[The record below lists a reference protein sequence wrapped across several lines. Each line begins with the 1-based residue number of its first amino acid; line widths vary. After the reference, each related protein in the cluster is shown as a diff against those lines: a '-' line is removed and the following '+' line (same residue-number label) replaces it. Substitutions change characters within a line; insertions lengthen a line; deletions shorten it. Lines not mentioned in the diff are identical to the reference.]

1 MKNMQWE
8 KEISLLKSLAEQ
20 SGLDHSIKWGI
31 DVYTYGGKNVLG
43 IAPFKSY
50 VGIWFYNGVFM
61 EDPKKVF
68 INAQEGKTKSLR
80 QWRFN
85 ALSEIEPETVLAYIL
100 EAIANEKA
108 GLKLLPTKP
117 SKPKL
122 PELLEKALKEDKVFM
137 AAFDKLTFGKQKE
150 YAEHIASAKREQTQ
164 IERLEKIRPMIMEGI
179 GLNDR
184 YKKV

>member
-1 MKNMQWE
+1 MKTQLWE
-8 KEISLLKSLAEQ
+8 NEISLLKSIAEKTELQ
-20 SGLDHSIKWGI
+20 HSIKWGI
-31 DVYTYGGKNVLG
+31 DVYTFDGKNVLG

-61 EDPKKVF
+61 KDPKKVF
-68 INAQEGKTKSLR
+68 VNAQEGKTKGLR

-85 ALSEIEPETVLAYIL
+85 AMEEIDEDTITAYIK
-100 EAIANEKA
+100 EAIENEKA
-108 GLKLLPTKP
+108 GLKLVPAKP
-117 SKPKL
+117 GKPKL
-122 PELLEKALKEDKVFM
+122 PELLEIALQEDKGLRT
-137 AAFDKLTFGKQKE
+137 AFDKLTLGKQKD

-164 IERLEKIRPMIMEGI
+164 IERLEKIRPMILEGV

>member
-1 MKNMQWE
+1 M
-8 KEISLLKSLAEQ
+8 
-20 SGLDHSIKWGI
+20 WGFGF
-31 DVYTYGGKNVLG
+31 TMGFLWKTL
-43 IAPFKSY
+43 
-50 VGIWFYNGVFM
+50 
-61 EDPKKVF
+61 KKVF

-100 EAIANEKA
+100 EAIENEKA